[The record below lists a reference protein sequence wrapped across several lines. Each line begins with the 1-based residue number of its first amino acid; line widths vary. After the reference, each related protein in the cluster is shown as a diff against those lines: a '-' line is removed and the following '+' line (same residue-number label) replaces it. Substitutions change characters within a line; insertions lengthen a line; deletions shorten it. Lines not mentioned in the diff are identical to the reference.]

1 MTTSGDDTAGI
12 GSTADMVRR
21 VRTVLPAA
29 WFPMTSPDAASSD
42 TPVMDGLLAGW
53 GRAWSY
59 CHGLTEY
66 VIQQTRIAT
75 ATAGL
80 LDMICVDFF
89 GLLLRRRA
97 GETDDAFR
105 SRIQANLL
113 IPRATRSA
121 LSSALFTLLGRAPM
135 IFEPGRAADT
145 GGYGSPTITIGS
157 NRMEFQYLVTV
168 PSGAGWSTRAS
179 QASFI
184 DGPGAMRIAQRH
196 VMRQFYSAG
205 VSQGPLLEMRGFNL
219 IKDSSGWSSCL
230 PALSGAAM
238 QWVVDDRGCGALLNG
253 QPQLSIAVLGA
264 GVVAGPEL
272 SASAG
277 AGPVTGSAWVML
289 PSDHGMTTL
298 GLQIT
303 DPADPGSAV
312 TQMVNLAVIGQWQR
326 VTATLAEPGRAGGQI
341 AIMLAGTA
349 SGPANQAMLT
359 QCWQIEPGTVASSY
373 IPSSFQVGI
382 READDP
388 VAAGDTEG
396 SLPVDTLGLYEA
408 IGRAA
413 PAGSI
418 AWTTIIG

>member
-1 MTTSGDDTAGI
+1 MSTQGDDMAGI
-12 GSTADMVRR
+12 GSTDDMVRR

-29 WFPMTSPDAASSD
+29 WFPMTSPDAASSA

-53 GRAWSY
+53 GWAWSY

-66 VIQQTRIAT
+66 VIQQARIAT

-97 GETDDAFR
+97 GETDDALR

-121 LSSALFTLLGRAPM
+121 LSSALLTLLGRAPM
-135 IFEPGRAADT
+135 IFEPGRASDT

-157 NRMEFQYLVTV
+157 NRMELQYLVTV
-168 PSGAGWSTRAS
+168 ASGAGWSTRAS

-184 DGPGAMRIAQRH
+184 DALGTMQIAQRQ
-196 VMRQFYSAG
+196 VLRQLYSAG
-205 VSQGPLLEMRGFNL
+205 VSQGPLLEARGFNL
-219 IKDSSGWSSCL
+219 IKDSAGWSNCL

-238 QWVVDDRGCGALLNG
+238 RWVVDDRGRGALLSG

-264 GVVAGPEL
+264 GVLVGPSM
-272 SASAG
+272 SASAD

-289 PSDHGMTTL
+289 PPDHGLTTL
-298 GLQIT
+298 AFRIT
-303 DPADPGSAV
+303 DLADPGDAV
-312 TQMVNLAVIGQWQR
+312 TQMVDLAMIGQWQR
-326 VTATLAEPGRAGGQI
+326 IAATLAGPGEAGRRI

-349 SGPANQAMLT
+349 SGAANQAMLT
-359 QCWQIEPGTVASSY
+359 QCWQIEAGLVASSY

-388 VAAGDTEG
+388 VAAGGPEG

-418 AWTTIIG
+418 AWTAIIG